1 MAGIGF
7 RLQALVAKGSYFE
20 ATGAYLSSMVIS
32 AGPWLSGVIAL
43 MVLSGT
49 TESYLSADDHA
60 LLFATIVT
68 VFAASL
74 LLAGGP
80 QLLITRYLADRFY
93 LDDRASIA
101 PTCAGVLCLSMPVA
115 LTTLPF
121 VLLTNFDIRYRLL
134 VSTLFM
140 TLTMIWMVMVFLSA
154 AHAYMRIVLIFVLCY
169 ALGIGA
175 AVGLGHLY
183 GLIGSLAGFTLG
195 QFICLSLLVMSI
207 YAEFA
212 PAHSISFAYLGYI
225 AKYWDLIAIGLLYA
239 VGIWIDN
246 ILFWMSPQAQVISG
260 FYHLFP
266 AYDSAKFTVYLSTIP
281 AVALFMIHLETNF
294 YHHYRKYYQLIL
306 NKGTLS
312 ELEQAREGMRAA
324 ARTGLWTILKVQ
336 GFIAL
341 FLCLIAS
348 DLAAFVGLAPQW
360 VTLLRIETGAAAGQF
375 FVLTMMLLLLY
386 IDQRRATLLVVGVF
400 TLCNTV
406 LTLASFYLGSAFY
419 GWGYLGATLIAAILG
434 WFLLDSRLKRL
445 QFLTFMRQ
453 PVGTK

>member
-7 RLQALVAKGSYFE
+7 RLQALIARGSYLE
-20 ATGAYLSSMVIS
+20 ASTAYLSSVVIS
-32 AGPWLSGVIAL
+32 AGPWLSGAIAL
-43 MVLSGT
+43 LVLSGT
-49 TESYLSADDHA
+49 TTSSLSAADHT
-60 LLFATIVT
+60 LLFATIIS

-93 LDDRASIA
+93 LNDRASIA
-101 PTCAGVLCLSMPVA
+101 PTCAGVLCLSVPVV
-115 LTTLPF
+115 LITLPF

-134 VSTLFM
+134 VGTLFL

-154 AHAYMRIVLIFVLCY
+154 ARAYLRIVLIFVLCY

-175 AVGLGHLY
+175 ALVLEPRY
-183 GLIGSLAGFTLG
+183 GLLGSLAGFTLG
-195 QFICLSLLVMSI
+195 QVTCLSLLVMSI

-225 AKYWDLIAIGLLYA
+225 AKYWDLVAIGVLYTM
-239 VGIWIDN
+239 GIWIDN
-246 ILFWMSPQAQVISG
+246 FLFWLSPQAQVISG

-266 AYDSAKFTVYLSTIP
+266 VYDSAKFIVYLSTVP

-294 YHHYRKYYQLIL
+294 YRHYRKYYQLIL
-306 NKGTLS
+306 NKGTLTD
-312 ELEQAREGMRAA
+312 LEQAREGMLSAA
-324 ARTGLWTILKVQ
+324 HTGLWAILKVQ

-341 FLCLIAS
+341 FLCLIAP
-348 DLAAFVGLAPQW
+348 DLATLVGLAPQW
-360 VTLLRIETGAAAGQF
+360 VSLLRIETGAATGQF

-400 TLCNTV
+400 TLCNAM
-406 LTLASFYLGSAFY
+406 LTLGSFYLGSAFY
-419 GWGYLGATLIAAILG
+419 GWGYLGATLIAAVLG
-434 WFLLDSRLKRL
+434 WFILDSRLKRL
-445 QFLTFMRQ
+445 EFLTFMAQ